1 MWQDF
6 RFAIRQ
12 FRKSPVFASVAVLTL
27 ALGIGANTAIFT
39 LLDQVLLRT
48 LPISHPEQLVR
59 LRYEGT
65 HSGNI
70 NYYGGDEHDYFSM
83 PAYRELRDKNAVFSG
98 VIANAEAQV
107 GVQWNNQP
115 ELNASELVSANYF
128 DVLGVRPA
136 IGRLLVPS
144 DDAADRG
151 NPVVV
156 LSFNY
161 WKTRFNSDPSVVGKS
176 LLVNGQPFTIVGVVE
191 PGFKSAI
198 TGFAPRVFF
207 PLSTTSRVNPL
218 MDQADD
224 LRNAWLTLEA
234 RLAPGVTRSR
244 AEAAINPIW
253 QAIRREQ
260 LQQTSEPEQLVRRGF
275 VEKTKLLVL
284 DNSRG
289 FSPMRDDLGVPL
301 LILMGMVG
309 LVLLMACVNV
319 SSLMLVRAAGRVREM
334 SVRYSLGA
342 SRWQVIRQ
350 LLVEGLVLGLLGSVA
365 GLAAAP
371 ALSSFLI
378 HRVIADPTVDLPFSS
393 QPDLRV
399 LSFNFALALVVSL
412 LFSMAP
418 ALRFLYP
425 DLVNSLKQQTGTA
438 TTSNLRF
445 RRISVGLQ
453 IGLSLVLLI
462 GAGLFV
468 QTMRNLRNVNLG
480 FEREHLLSFGID
492 PQLAGYKTEQV
503 TLLRHRILQT
513 LAALPGVRSVSS
525 NSDPELMG
533 MQSMTGITLTGS
545 SESEPIHVEAPW
557 VTPGYFATTG
567 IPVLAGRD
575 FSNSD
580 QPDKQTVVIV
590 NETFARRHFGTPQN
604 AVGKYVVHGNRQGEK
619 SNLLIIGVVGDTR
632 HIDMRTD
639 VKETMYRSED
649 QSTGPGFLQYYLRT
663 WLSPDAAKADVRTAM
678 QQLDSKLVVDGMRT
692 MDEQIAQSMSNDR
705 MVAML
710 AVMFG
715 VLATL
720 MAAIG
725 LYGVLAYSTAQ
736 RTQEIGIRMALGA
749 GRRAVVRLVLSDV
762 LWLAGI
768 SIAVTLPISLLLA
781 RALRS
786 QLYNVSPADPLVIS
800 ASVLMVA
807 VVVAAAVMVPARRA
821 ASIEPMKALRT
832 E

>member
-1 MWQDF
+1 MWQDL
-6 RFAIRQ
+6 RFALRQ
-12 FRKSPVFASVAVLTL
+12 IRKSPVFALVAVVTL

-39 LLDQVLLRT
+39 LLDQVLLRM
-48 LPISHPEQLVR
+48 LPISQPDQLVR
-59 LRYEGT
+59 LRYEGS

-83 PAYRELRDKNAVFSG
+83 PAYRELRDRNSVFAG
-98 VIANAEAQV
+98 VIANAESQV

-115 ELNASELVSANYF
+115 ELNASETVSANYF
-128 DVLGVRPA
+128 DVLGVKPA

-144 DDAADRG
+144 DDAANRG

-161 WKTRFNSDPSVVGKS
+161 WKTRFNSDPGIVGKS

-198 TGFAPRVFF
+198 TGFAPRLFF
-207 PLSTTSRVNPL
+207 PLSTTKLVNPL
-218 MDQADD
+218 MDQPDD
-224 LRNAWLTLEA
+224 IGNAWLTIEA
-234 RLAPGVTRSR
+234 RLAPGMTRPR
-244 AEAAINPIW
+244 AEAAMNPIW

-260 LQQTSEPEQLVRRGF
+260 LEQTSDSERLVRSGF
-275 VEKTKLLVL
+275 VDKTKLLVL

-289 FSPMRDDLGVPL
+289 FSPMRDDIRVPL

-350 LLVEGLVLGLLGSVA
+350 LLVEGLLLGLLGSIA

-378 HRVIADPTVDLPFSS
+378 HRVIADPTVDIPFSS
-393 QPDLRV
+393 HPDLRV
-399 LSFNFALALVVSL
+399 LTFNFAMALVVSL

-418 ALRFLYP
+418 AFRFLYP
-425 DLVNSLKQQTGTA
+425 DLVNSLKQQAGTA

-453 IGLSLVLLI
+453 IGLSLLLLV

-468 QTMRNLRNVNLG
+468 QTLRNLRNVNVG

-492 PQLAGYKTEQV
+492 PQLAGYKNQQV
-503 TLLRHRILQT
+503 PELRRRILHT
-513 LAALPGVRSVSS
+513 LASLPGVRSVSS
-525 NSDPELMG
+525 NSDPELIG
-533 MQSMTGITLTGS
+533 MESMTGITLTGS
-545 SESEPIHVEAPW
+545 SHSEPILVEAPW

-567 IPVLAGRD
+567 IPLLAGRD
-575 FSNSD
+575 FSDSD
-580 QPDKQTVVIV
+580 RADKQTVVIV
-590 NETFARRHFGTPQN
+590 NDTFARHHFGDPQN
-604 AVGKYVVHGNRQGEK
+604 AVGKYVLHGNRQGDK
-619 SNLLIIGVVGDTR
+619 SNLLIVGVVGDTR
-632 HIDMRTD
+632 HVDMRTD

-663 WLSPDAAKADVRTAM
+663 WQSPDAAKADIRTAM
-678 QQLDSKLVVDGMRT
+678 QQLDSKLVLDGMRT

-705 MVAML
+705 MVAVL

-715 VLATL
+715 MLATL

-736 RTQEIGIRMALGA
+736 RTPEIGIRMALGA
-749 GRRAVVRLVLSDV
+749 GRRAVVHLVLSDV

-768 SIAVTLPISLLLA
+768 SIVVTLPISLLLA

-800 ASVLMVA
+800 AAVVMVTL
-807 VVVAAAVMVPARRA
+807 VVAAAAMLPARRA
-821 ASIEPMKALRT
+821 ASVEPMKALRT

>member
-1 MWQDF
+1 MWQDL
-6 RFAIRQ
+6 RFALRQ
-12 FRKSPVFASVAVLTL
+12 FRKSPAFALVAVLTL

-39 LLDQVLLRT
+39 LLDQVLLRL
-48 LPISHPEQLVR
+48 LPVSHPEQLVR
-59 LRYEGT
+59 LRYEGS

-83 PAYRELRDKNAVFSG
+83 PAYRELRDKNSVFSG
-98 VIANAEAQV
+98 LIANAETQV

-115 ELNASELVSANYF
+115 ELNASEIVSANYF
-128 DVLGVRPA
+128 DVLGVKPA

-144 DDAADRG
+144 DDAGNRG

-156 LSFNY
+156 LSFHY
-161 WKTRFNSDPSVVGKS
+161 WKTRFNSDPAIIGKS

-207 PLSTTSRVNPL
+207 PLSTAKLINPL
-218 MDQADD
+218 MDQPDD
-224 LRNAWLTLEA
+224 IRNAWLTIEA
-234 RLAPGVTRSR
+234 RLAPGVTRTR
-244 AEAAINPIW
+244 AEAATTPLW

-260 LQQTSEPEQLVRRGF
+260 LEQTSESEQLVRRGF
-275 VEKTKLLVL
+275 VDKTKLLVL

-289 FSPMRDDLGVPL
+289 FSPMRDDIGGPL

-350 LLVEGLVLGLLGSVA
+350 LLVEGLALGLLGSVA

-378 HRVIADPTVDLPFSS
+378 RRIIADPTVDLPFSS

-399 LSFNFALALVVSL
+399 LSFNFALALLVSL

-418 ALRFLYP
+418 AFRFLYP
-425 DLVNSLKQQTGTA
+425 DLVNSLKQQTSTSSG
-438 TTSNLRF
+438 SNLRF

-453 IGLSLVLLI
+453 IALSLVLLI

-468 QTMRNLRNVNLG
+468 QTLRHLRSVNVG
-480 FEREHLLSFGID
+480 FEHEHLLSFGID

-503 TLLRHRILQT
+503 APLRRRILHT

-533 MQSMTGITLTGS
+533 MESITGITLTGAS
-545 SESEPIHVEAPW
+545 DSEPIHVEAPW

-567 IPVLAGRD
+567 VPMLAGRD
-575 FSNSD
+575 FNDSD
-580 QPDKQTVVIV
+580 LPDKQAVVIV
-590 NETFARRHFGTPQN
+590 NETFARHHFGTPQN
-604 AVGKYVVHGNRQGEK
+604 AVGKYVVHGTLQGDK
-619 SNLLIIGVVGDTR
+619 TNLLIVGVVGDT
-632 HIDMRTD
+632 HHVDMRTD

-649 QSTGPGFLQYYLRT
+649 QSTGPGFLQYYIRT
-663 WLSPDAAKADVRTAM
+663 WQSPDAAKADIRSAM
-678 QQLDSKLVVDGMRT
+678 QQLDSKLVIDGMRT
-692 MDEQIAQSMSNDR
+692 MDEQIAQSTSNDQ
-705 MVAML
+705 MVATL

-715 VLATL
+715 MLATI

-736 RTQEIGIRMALGA
+736 RTHEIGIRMALGA
-749 GRRAVVRLVLSDV
+749 GRQAVVRLVLSDV

-768 SIAVTLPISLLLA
+768 SIAVTLPIALLLA

-786 QLYNVSPADPLVIS
+786 QLYNVSPADPVVIG
-800 ASVLMVA
+800 AAVLMVTM
-807 VVVAAAVMVPARRA
+807 VVAAAAMLPARRA
-821 ASIEPMKALRT
+821 ASVEPMKALRT